1 MLKRD
6 TELLLNNCHYAG
18 CSWQRAERSR
28 RGQDSKSFNS
38 QQQH

>member
-18 CSWQRAERSR
+18 CSWQRVERSR